1 MKNISQWLSEY
12 GESHQNKTNKAIHWI
27 CVPLILWSILM
38 GISAIPN
45 PHYLQALN
53 INFLYIVIMLAVAYY
68 AMLSTSLAIGMVVIM
83 FGMHAL
89 TIYISMNLIANIPIF
104 ALIVFVIAWIGQFI
118 GHKIEGKKPSFIKDI
133 QFLLIGPIWLLSD
146 IYKKLKIPL

>member
-1 MKNISQWLSEY
+1 MKNISEWLSEY

-38 GISAIPN
+38 AISAIPN
-45 PHYLQALN
+45 PSFLQALN

-68 AMLSTSLAIGMVVIM
+68 AMLSTSLAIGMVVIL

-89 TIYISMNLIANIPIF
+89 TIYIKMNFTVNIPIL
-104 ALIVFVIAWIGQFI
+104 ALFVFVLAWIGQFI

-146 IYKKLKIPL
+146 IYNKLKIPI